1 MKTSLL
7 TQVSRALVFLF
18 TALVGFILAAVLGA
32 DPIVGAAVCGGFHL
46 LGYLVPPVAG
56 RAYSMPVPLGRRGMK
71 PSQKLREL
79 GDPSTIPSRTEK
91 RAVYNQLVKA
101 YGEKSKVVLTEG
113 FLRFELPFTNTAL
126 FNFPV
131 LLNSGVQRASEQ
143 RLAPADAFHID
154 RIGLFLGARSTA
166 AGGTQTQVALE
177 SFGNPNTVFG
187 VANLPAFW
195 SLYNGS
201 LSINV
206 DSIDFVKQLDTLG
219 FRYAG
224 ALQTGRVPATGG
236 TDGVSSWDSDAIF
249 RQITPS
255 VRLNGGSSNKVTITL
270 PEPPGTITPPTN
282 TELVVVL
289 ICKGWLAQNGAEYN
303 PRGDRY

>member
-1 MKTSLL
+1 MKTSIL

-18 TALVGFILAAVLGA
+18 TLLVGLVAGAALNV

-46 LGYLVPPVAG
+46 LGYLVPPVLG
-56 RAYSMPVPLGRRGMK
+56 NAYALPMPMGRRR
-71 PSQKLREL
+71 PKLREL
-79 GDPSTIPSRTEK
+79 GDPGMIPSRTEK

-101 YGEKSKVVLTEG
+101 YGENSKVVLTEG

-126 FNFPV
+126 FSFPV

-166 AGGTQTQVALE
+166 AGGTVTQVALE
-177 SFGNPNTVFG
+177 SFGNPNAVFG
-187 VANLPAFW
+187 AGNLAAFW

-219 FRYAG
+219 FRYVG

-236 TDGVSSWDSDAIF
+236 LDGASSWDSETVF

-255 VRLNGGSSNKVTITL
+255 VRLNGGSSNKVQIVL
-270 PEPPGTITPPTN
+270 PEPPGTVTPPAN

-289 ICKGWLAQNGAEYN
+289 VCKGWLAQNGAEYN